1 MTRRVLDE
9 HGGEKHRKVFALGEY
24 EGHRY
29 FEIREFFVQ
38 KGKSEWK
45 PTRKGITLNRDT
57 YRVLRDLI
65 EREDEAIMDWIG
77 VGYVPE
83 EISRYEEVQEQ
94 AATDNRYQSGELVI
108 DEYDE
113 PRDVRFFDISHEG
126 GEDHLRLNMAH
137 PLFARLAGEGE
148 ATQRLLGAVLQAYHH
163 ARVMLADTP
172 AFDPETIFMHLE
184 QDWAKYLRDAL
195 KDNDG

>member
-1 MTRRVLDE
+1 MIERVLDE
-9 HGGEKHRKVFALGEY
+9 HGGRKNKKIFRLGEY

-29 FEIREFFVQ
+29 FEIREFFLP
-38 KGKSEWK
+38 KDKNEWK
-45 PTRKGITLNRDT
+45 PTRKGITLNKDT

-65 EREDEAIMDWIG
+65 EREDEVIMDWIG

-83 EISRYEEVQEQ
+83 EVARYEEVQEQ
-94 AATDNRYQSGELVI
+94 AAMDNRHRAGELVI

-113 PRDVRFFDISHEG
+113 SRDVRFFDVSHEG
-126 GEDHLRLNMAH
+126 EEVHVRLNMAH
-137 PLFARLAGEGE
+137 PLAARLSGVGEDI
-148 ATQRLLGAVLQAYHH
+148 QRLLGAVLQAYHQ
-163 ARVMLADTP
+163 ARVSLADTP

-195 KDNDG
+195 EDNDG